1 MRTNLTVASLAARE
15 TWPMRNALI
24 STCALLLWSA
34 TAVLAQDLGKP
45 ARMEAVLLGTGIP
58 SPDPERAGAS
68 TAILLGEKL
77 FIVDTGRG
85 VTMRLASLKPRPSRI
100 DAVFLT
106 HLHSDHITG
115 LPDLFATTWVMGRAT
130 PLELYGPAGVQQLA
144 EGIKQ
149 LLAADVHIRRDLTE
163 MLAPT
168 GAEINSHVVQQGVVY
183 DDGVTKVT
191 AFAVDHEPVKPA
203 FGYRF
208 EARGRKIVIS
218 GDCRPTDNL
227 IENAKAADVLI
238 HEVYLPEYFDGVEK
252 RQEVAARLKRYHS
265 TPEQAAEVA
274 SKAGAK
280 LLVFTHLVPPNQDGT
295 ILDRARRHFSG
306 KIVVG
311 RDLMHF

>member
-1 MRTNLTVASLAARE
+1 LGSTLTVASLAARE
-15 TWPMRNALI
+15 TWLIRNALM
-24 STCALLLWSA
+24 STCALLWSA
-34 TAVLAQDLGKP
+34 TAVLAQDLGKS
-45 ARMEAVLLGTGIP
+45 ARMEAVLLGTGNP

-149 LLAADVHIRRDLTE
+149 LLATDVHIRRDLTE
-163 MLAPT
+163 MLPPA
-168 GAEINSHVVQQGVVY
+168 GAEINSHVVHQGVVY
-183 DDGVTKVT
+183 DDGETKVT

-295 ILDRARRHFSG
+295 ILERASKHFSG

-311 RDLMHF
+311 KDLMHF